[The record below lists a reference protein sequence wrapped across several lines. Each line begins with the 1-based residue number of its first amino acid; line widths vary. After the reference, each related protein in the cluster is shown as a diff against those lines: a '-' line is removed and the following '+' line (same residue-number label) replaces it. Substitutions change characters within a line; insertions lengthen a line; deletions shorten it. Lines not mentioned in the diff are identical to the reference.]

1 MELFRDTSSI
11 LQLSIPSPSPYCLP
25 VLLLLDAASS
35 LQPNGTNFFL
45 CVRWD
50 FFLPFRSY
58 AAYALV
64 LRIWLSMRS
73 LREQMISS
81 SLCWSRC
88 FSVAISDYKSEL
100 CIFVCFSLKCIS
112 SFLSIILTPPPFS
125 NLFMATSL
133 SRIYSSI
140 SWEGPNF
147 FSPFLLLGLVR

>member
-25 VLLLLDAASS
+25 VLILLDAASS

-45 CVRWD
+45 YVRWD

-100 CIFVCFSLKCIS
+100 CFLYMLFPKCIP
-112 SFLSIILTPPPFS
+112 FCQLS
-125 NLFMATSL
+125 
-133 SRIYSSI
+133 
-140 SWEGPNF
+140 
-147 FSPFLLLGLVR
+147 

>member
-1 MELFRDTSSI
+1 MI
-11 LQLSIPSPSPYCLP
+11 LP
-25 VLLLLDAASS
+25 VFYSYLFHLLAPIVCPSFLLLDAASS

-45 CVRWD
+45 YVRWD

-100 CIFVCFSLKCIS
+100 CFLYAFFQNAFLFVNYLDAA
-112 SFLSIILTPPPFS
+112 SFFEPF
-125 NLFMATSL
+125 
-133 SRIYSSI
+133 
-140 SWEGPNF
+140 
-147 FSPFLLLGLVR
+147 